1 MTTVDQIL
9 AELESLGVEEDR
21 TGMARYG
28 INTHKAYGIRI
39 PVLRKMAKDIGTD
52 HELAQELW
60 DSEMHEARILASMID
75 DPARVCEEQMEAW
88 VKDFNSWDLCDQ
100 VCGNLF
106 DKTALAY
113 EKAVEWAGREEEFV
127 KRAGFAIMAWA
138 AFHVKDAPD
147 EVFEKYFPIIVREVA
162 DERNFVKKAVS
173 WALRNIGKRN
183 LALNAAAV
191 ETAKEIKG
199 IEDKT
204 AKWIANDALS
214 ELTSEKVQER
224 LRKKDSKPG
233 NR

>member
-21 TGMARYG
+21 IGMARYG

-75 DPARVCEEQMEAW
+75 DPERVCEEQMEAW

-113 EKAVEWAGREEEFV
+113 KKAVEWAGREEEFV

-147 EVFEKYFPIIVREVA
+147 EVFEKYFHIIVREAA

-191 ETAKEIKG
+191 DTAKKIKG
-199 IEDKT
+199 IDDKT
-204 AKWIANDALS
+204 AKWVANDALS
-214 ELTSEKVQER
+214 ELTSEKVLER
-224 LRKKDSKPG
+224 LRKKESKPG

>member
-60 DSEMHEARILASMID
+60 DTEMHEARILASMID

-147 EVFEKYFPIIVREVA
+147 GVFEKYFPIIVREAA
-162 DERNFVKKAVS
+162 DERNFVK
-173 WALRNIGKRN
+173 
-183 LALNAAAV
+183 
-191 ETAKEIKG
+191 
-199 IEDKT
+199 
-204 AKWIANDALS
+204 
-214 ELTSEKVQER
+214 
-224 LRKKDSKPG
+224 
-233 NR
+233 